1 LAKTILFF
9 ADLFEALMF
18 EEYEFSG
25 IKLDKSV
32 TEMLF
37 AGVTGFELNQAKAV
51 EELSSGKLFTFLI
64 FF

>member
-1 LAKTILFF
+1 
-9 ADLFEALMF
+9 MF
-18 EEYEFSG
+18 EEYEFSD
-25 IKLDKSV
+25 IKLDRSV

-51 EELSSGKLFTFLI
+51 EESSSGKLFTFLI